1 MYRVLYVGLAVI
13 LGSVYAIP
21 VDNGVEGDPEIECG
35 PTSITVN
42 FNTRNPFEGHVYV
55 KGLYDQ
61 DGCRS
66 DEGGRQVAGIE
77 LPFDSCNV
85 ARTRS
90 LNPRGIFVTST
101 VVISFHPL
109 FVTKVDRAYRVQCFY
124 MEADKT
130 VSTDI
135 EVSDLTTAF
144 QTQVVPMPVCR
155 YEILDGGPSGQPIQF
170 AYIGQQVYHK
180 WTCDSETVDTFCA
193 VVHSCFVDDGNGDQI
208 EILNADGCALDK
220 YLLNNLEYPT
230 DLMAGQ
236 EAHVYKY
243 ADRSQLFYQCQISIT
258 IKEPNQE
265 CARPTCVEPIGFGA
279 VRTGNK
285 PQAAAQLR
293 LLRKRAADYD
303 NTLDVRAE
311 ISALDI
317 SENVRLLI

>member
-155 YEILDGGPSGQPIQF
+155 YEVFTFFYNLFIQF
-170 AYIGQQVYHK
+170 LFSFSFFSVIF
-180 WTCDSETVDTFCA
+180 S
-193 VVHSCFVDDGNGDQI
+193 SR
-208 EILNADGCALDK
+208 
-220 YLLNNLEYPT
+220 YLL
-230 DLMAGQ
+230 
-236 EAHVYKY
+236 
-243 ADRSQLFYQCQISIT
+243 LFYF
-258 IKEPNQE
+258 N
-265 CARPTCVEPIGFGA
+265 
-279 VRTGNK
+279 
-285 PQAAAQLR
+285 
-293 LLRKRAADYD
+293 LLVI
-303 NTLDVRAE
+303 NL
-311 ISALDI
+311 
-317 SENVRLLI
+317 